1 MNKQEIL
8 NRYKD
13 IVLGDTHKNEQ
24 IYVDKFSSEDDLI
37 HTMYEFL
44 SREVDVYPT
53 GIQFLKEYWGYEN
66 IADLIFKYEK
76 DDGDFH
82 QTYKTKRNLIE
93 WLKKCE
99 LSNSL

>member
-13 IVLGDTHKNEQ
+13 TVVGDTHKNEQ
-24 IYVDKFSSEDDLI
+24 IYVNKLSSEDELI

-44 SREVDVYPT
+44 SREVDIYPK
-53 GIQFLKEYWGYEN
+53 GILFLKEYWGYDN

-82 QTYKTKRNLIE
+82 QTYITKENLVN
-93 WLKKCE
+93 WLMKCE
-99 LSNSL
+99 KET